1 CLRGN
6 IFASISVQGSS
17 AHYHVSA
24 NERYVWAIVFC
35 RDAGS
40 REHCKRHTDR
50 AFFSYTRL
58 QYGPADKPTRLL
70 ASQRRPERNGSF
82 KREHYSP
89 GLLHVVHTEFKRCSF
104 SSKNH
109 ANQRYCNTYSYPYC
123 YPYSYG
129 SPCRAH
135 ESNRRCRKARS
146 RYAQMEG

>member
-1 CLRGN
+1 
-6 IFASISVQGSS
+6 
-17 AHYHVSA
+17 SA

-89 GLLHVVHTEFKRCSF
+89 GLLHAVHPEFKRCAF
-104 SSKNH
+104 SSKYSP
-109 ANQRYCNTYSYPYC
+109 NQRDVDSSTNANLDYPDNRANKSRRSYLH
-123 YPYSYG
+123 G
-129 SPCRAH
+129 
-135 ESNRRCRKARS
+135 RRHNIQRGTDIFLDAP
-146 RYAQMEG
+146 